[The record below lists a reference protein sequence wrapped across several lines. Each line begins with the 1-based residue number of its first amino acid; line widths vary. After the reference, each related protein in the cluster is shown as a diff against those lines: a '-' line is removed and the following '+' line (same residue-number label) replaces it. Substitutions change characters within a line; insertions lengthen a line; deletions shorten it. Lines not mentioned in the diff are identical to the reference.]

1 MTPEEITA
9 LFTAA
14 SANFTPI
21 AGNPS
26 DDDLTDM
33 REILMPLLLSIP
45 YDETGPDPRH
55 NLIGLIESTATYI
68 NDWGEA
74 FPIPDRPASYD
85 PAIAADAT
93 PVVCARMEAAHTL
106 ILQDYA
112 SHEAAERG
120 AAKFIRDAVDELWY
134 KDLKHHRSLYNSVT
148 AKQLIEHL
156 DANCGG
162 LHPVDLINLP
172 TEMMGFYA
180 TAEGIPEYINKLED
194 AQRKLARANLPM
206 QDVQLLAIASTAVL
220 ASQHFPRATDE
231 WEAMAPA
238 LKTWATWKTTY
249 RAAHIARKRQLL
261 ATGSGEPLSRAHA
274 VTADNFP
281 AATYDKLDGYLDNL
295 ANAAAHEKSTL
306 AQLVESNAMLTAN
319 NATLTTSLAAL
330 TAAYTLLAGTKPNA
344 TPTPGT
350 NAQNKRQQGKTGS
363 EQKFAPNG
371 YCWTH
376 GYKVGLRH
384 TSASCSN
391 KAQGH
396 KDNATR
402 TNTMNGSIA
411 NKGWDQA

>member
-33 REILMPLLLSIP
+33 REILLPILLSIP
-45 YDETGPDPRH
+45 YDETGPHPRH
-55 NLIGLIESTATYI
+55 NLVGLIEATGTYT
-68 NDWGEA
+68 NDWGAA
-74 FPIPDRPASYD
+74 FPIPARPAAYD

-93 PVVCARMEAAHTL
+93 PVVRARMEAAHTL
-106 ILQDYA
+106 RLQDYSA
-112 SHEAAERG
+112 HEAAERG
-120 AAKFIRDAVDELWY
+120 TAKFIRDAVDELWY
-134 KDLKHHRSLYNSVT
+134 KDLKHHRSFYTNVS
-148 AKQLIEHL
+148 AKQLFDHL

-172 TEMMGFYA
+172 TEMMTYYSISD
-180 TAEGIPEYINKLED
+180 GIPEYIDKLED

-206 QDVQLLAIASTAVL
+206 LDVQLLAIASTAVL
-220 ASQHFPRATDE
+220 AAQHFPRATDE

-261 ATGSGEPLSRAHA
+261 AAGSNEPLSHAHA
-274 VTADNFP
+274 VTTDRFP
-281 AATYDKLDGYLDNL
+281 PATYDKLDGYLDNL
-295 ANAAAHEKSTL
+295 ANAATHERSTL
-306 AQLVESNAMLTAN
+306 AQLVESNATLTAN
-319 NATLTTSLAAL
+319 NAALTASLAAIS
-330 TAAYTLLAGTKPNA
+330 AAYTLLAGTASSN
-344 TPTPGT
+344 PGT
-350 NAQNKRQQGKTGS
+350 TPATSGRGPRRRTNNS

-376 GYKVGLRH
+376 GFKVGLRH
-384 TSASCSN
+384 NSATCTN
-391 KAQGH
+391 KADGH
-396 KDNATR
+396 KDAATR
-402 TNTMNGSIA
+402 TNTMNGSSI
-411 NKGWDQA
+411 NKGWEQA

>member
-14 SANFTPI
+14 STNFTPI

-55 NLIGLIESTATYI
+55 NLIGLIKSTATYTK
-68 NDWGEA
+68 DWGEA

-93 PVVCARMEAAHTL
+93 PVVRACMEAAHTL
-106 ILQDYA
+106 CLQDYA

-120 AAKFIRDAVDELWY
+120 AAKFIHDAVDKLWY
-134 KDLKHHRSLYNSVT
+134 KDLKHHRSFYNSVT

-172 TEMMGFYA
+172 TEMMSFYA

-194 AQRKLARANLPM
+194 AQHKLARANLPM
-206 QDVQLLAIASTAVL
+206 QDVRLLAIASTAVL
-220 ASQHFPRATDE
+220 ASQHFPRATNE

-238 LKTWATWKTTY
+238 LKTWTTWKTTY
-249 RAAHIARKRQLL
+249 RATHIARKRQLL
-261 ATGSGEPLSRAHA
+261 AAGSGEPLNRAHA
-274 VTADNFP
+274 VTLDSFP

-295 ANAAAHEKSTL
+295 ANAAAHKKLTL
-306 AQLVESNAMLTAN
+306 AQLVESNAALTAN
-319 NATLTTSLAAL
+319 NATLTTSLATL
-330 TAAYTLLAGTKPNA
+330 TAAYTLLEGTKPA
-344 TPTPGT
+344 GTQGT
-350 NAQNKRQQGKTGS
+350 NTRTNKRQGKSDG

-384 TSASCSN
+384 TSALCSN
-391 KAQGH
+391 KAAGH
-396 KDNATR
+396 KDTATR

-411 NKGWDQA
+411 NKGWEQA

>member
-14 SANFTPI
+14 SAHFTPI

-33 REILMPLLLSIP
+33 REILMPLLLGIP
-45 YDETGPDPRH
+45 YDETGPHPRH
-55 NLIGLIESTATYI
+55 NLIGLIEATATYT
-68 NDWGEA
+68 NDWGAA
-74 FPIPDRPASYD
+74 FPIPARPASYD

-93 PVVCARMEAAHTL
+93 PVVRARMEAAHTL
-106 ILQDYA
+106 RLQDYA

-120 AAKFIRDAVDELWY
+120 TAKFIRDAVDELWY
-134 KDLKHHRSLYNSVT
+134 KDLKHHRSFYNSVT
-148 AKQLIEHL
+148 AKQLMDHL

-172 TEMMGFYA
+172 TEMMTFYA

-220 ASQHFPRATDE
+220 AAQHFPRATDE

-261 ATGSGEPLSRAHA
+261 AAGSGEPLNRAHA
-274 VTADNFP
+274 VTTDNLPAD
-281 AATYDKLDGYLDNL
+281 TYDKLDGYLDNL
-295 ANAAAHEKSTL
+295 ANAAAQEKSTL
-306 AQLVESNAMLTAN
+306 AQLVESNATLTTN
-319 NATLTTSLAAL
+319 NAALTTSLAAL
-330 TAAYTLLAGTKPNA
+330 TAAYTLLAG
-344 TPTPGT
+344 
-350 NAQNKRQQGKTGS
+350 NAQNKAGAGNGTTSRNNRHRSNDAK
-363 EQKFAPNG
+363 QKFAPNG

-384 TSASCSN
+384 SSATCTN
-391 KAQGH
+391 KAAGH
-396 KDNATR
+396 KDAATR
-402 TNTMNGSIA
+402 ANTMNGSA
-411 NKGWDQA
+411 TNKGWEQA

>member
-9 LFTAA
+9 LFAAA

-55 NLIGLIESTATYI
+55 NLIGLIESTATYT

-93 PVVCARMEAAHTL
+93 PVIRARMEAAHTL
-106 ILQDYA
+106 RLQDYA

-134 KDLKHHRSLYNSVT
+134 KDLKHHRSFYNSVT

-172 TEMMGFYA
+172 TEMMSFYA

-194 AQRKLARANLPM
+194 AQHKLARANLPM

-238 LKTWATWKTTY
+238 LKTWATLKTHCTQ
-249 RAAHIARKRQLL
+249 AP
-261 ATGSGEPLSRAHA
+261 ATGHGNWRTTQPRPRSHGQQLPSRHLRQIGRLSGQLGQRRGTQKIDSCPTRRVER
-274 VTADNFP
+274 
-281 AATYDKLDGYLDNL
+281 
-295 ANAAAHEKSTL
+295 STH
-306 AQLVESNAMLTAN
+306 
-319 NATLTTSLAAL
+319 
-330 TAAYTLLAGTKPNA
+330 
-344 TPTPGT
+344 
-350 NAQNKRQQGKTGS
+350 RQ
-363 EQKFAPNG
+363 
-371 YCWTH
+371 
-376 GYKVGLRH
+376 
-384 TSASCSN
+384 
-391 KAQGH
+391 
-396 KDNATR
+396 
-402 TNTMNGSIA
+402 
-411 NKGWDQA
+411 